1 MKVSSIHIATRE
13 TAQETVKVALELVQ
27 QAQSEGADLIVLPE
41 LFAVSYR
48 LHEAALAGEIK
59 GAFQAAT
66 QGNNTVIVAGMLEHA
81 ASSSRH
87 PHSPPIPVGR
97 PYERQHLNQASV
109 FAGGSEVACY
119 TKNHLIPAFHEPTNM
134 IPGNRL
140 VMVEVAGC
148 KVAVSICFDL
158 RFPELFRS
166 YGLQGAEVF
175 VVPSAWP
182 ASRGYAWELFCKSRA
197 AENQAYLISANH
209 AEEPFGVASFAIDYM
224 GMEMARLETEGVL
237 TVEFDPA
244 PLRKLRED
252 FPVFQQR
259 RPDLYGQLVLERV
272 GS

>member
-1 MKVSSIHIATRE
+1 MKVSSVHIATRG
-13 TAQETVKVALELVQ
+13 TAHESLEAALELVS

-48 LHEAALAGEIK
+48 LEEAVLAGELK
-59 GAFQAAT
+59 GALQAAT
-66 QGNNTVIVAGMLEHA
+66 AGNRTVIVAGMLEHA
-81 ASSSRH
+81 DSPSAH
-87 PHSPPIPVGR
+87 AHSPKPVPGR
-97 PYERQHLNQASV
+97 PQAQQYLNQASV
-109 FAGGSEVACY
+109 FAGGAEVACY
-119 TKNHLIPAFHEPTNM
+119 TKNHLIPAFNEPNNM
-134 IPGNRL
+134 LPGNRL
-140 VMVEVAGC
+140 VMVEVGGL

-166 YGLQGAEVF
+166 YALQGVEVF

-209 AEEPFGVASFAIDYM
+209 AEEPFGVASFAVDFM
-224 GMEMARLETEGVL
+224 GMEMARLEREGVM
-237 TVEFDPA
+237 TVELDPA

-259 RPDLYGQLVLERV
+259 RPDLYGELVKEKV